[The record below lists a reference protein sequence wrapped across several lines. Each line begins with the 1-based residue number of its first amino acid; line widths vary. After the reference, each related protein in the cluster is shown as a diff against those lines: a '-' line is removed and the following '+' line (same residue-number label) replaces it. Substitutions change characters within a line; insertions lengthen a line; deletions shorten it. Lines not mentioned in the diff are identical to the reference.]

1 MSSAAT
7 APEVGPGPGTGA
19 APWRAAL
26 RTWQAQDGRAWIFVA
41 KTFIAALLALWIA
54 FRIGLGSP
62 RTAML
67 TVFIV
72 AQPQTGLVLAKGFY
86 RAAGTLV
93 GSAMALLLLA
103 LFAQQ
108 RELFLGA
115 LALWIGLCTAGAT
128 RTRNFRAYGYVL
140 AGYTACL
147 IGLPAAQHP
156 ELSVAIA
163 VTRVSEVLL
172 GIFCAG
178 VVSDLLLPQT
188 LGSGLIATVRDGH
201 QAFARFVVESLHG
214 RLDAGAIEQA
224 HDRFLA
230 QVIAFEAQRDAAY
243 FESPEARLRSSRL
256 RLMNADFMA
265 ATTGIHLLHQARLR
279 LLKRQQTAVLAALQP
294 LYAALAEAVQPAGE
308 ALPARAADTPP
319 LLARLAAY
327 RAALPARAAAARAQ
341 LATPGEQLDAD
352 TVCELLQRFAGELHD
367 YTDSYRSLAT
377 PGGQPPRPAPA
388 YVPHGDRLGAALAG
402 LRAVAVLLA
411 VSVFWIASAW
421 PSGIGAVSIACI
433 VCCLFAALPAPVAAA
448 KGLSIGFAAGLIAS
462 FCCGL
467 LVLPQLDGFGLLAA
481 GMAPFVMIGVRLL
494 ATPRHAG
501 IGAGYC
507 LMFGSTIGLDNLT
520 RYDPALLL
528 NEGFAAL
535 LGALVATLAFALI
548 VPAGSRRLRRHL
560 TGSLHQQLRMACFAP
575 TAGLRHRF
583 ENSTRDLL
591 GQLLA
596 GADRGT
602 GEDRALLARAMAV
615 LEAGRAVI
623 ELREVAGSGGLPIG
637 TRAGLNAAVRV
648 IARLFDT
655 PDALRRQQ
663 ALAVLARI
671 DTRLLPSAS
680 GLDAEA
686 GESVDI
692 GEQAALR
699 RARAILHLLRS
710 LLGDDGSHAALSS
723 PDAGTD
729 SDPEPFLP
737 QVPPDAA

>member
-1 MSSAAT
+1 M
-7 APEVGPGPGTGA
+7 
-19 APWRAAL
+19 
-26 RTWQAQDGRAWIFVA
+26 
-41 KTFIAALLALWIA
+41 
-54 FRIGLGSP
+54 
-62 RTAML
+62 
-67 TVFIV
+67 
-72 AQPQTGLVLAKGFY
+72 
-86 RAAGTLV
+86 
-93 GSAMALLLLA
+93 
-103 LFAQQ
+103 
-108 RELFLGA
+108 
-115 LALWIGLCTAGAT
+115 
-128 RTRNFRAYGYVL
+128 
-140 AGYTACL
+140 
-147 IGLPAAQHP
+147 
-156 ELSVAIA
+156 
-163 VTRVSEVLL
+163 
-172 GIFCAG
+172 
-178 VVSDLLLPQT
+178 
-188 LGSGLIATVRDGH
+188 
-201 QAFARFVVESLHG
+201 
-214 RLDAGAIEQA
+214 
-224 HDRFLA
+224 
-230 QVIAFEAQRDAAY
+230 
-243 FESPEARLRSSRL
+243 
-256 RLMNADFMA
+256 
-265 ATTGIHLLHQARLR
+265 
-279 LLKRQQTAVLAALQP
+279 
-294 LYAALAEAVQPAGE
+294 
-308 ALPARAADTPP
+308 
-319 LLARLAAY
+319 
-327 RAALPARAAAARAQ
+327 
-341 LATPGEQLDAD
+341 
-352 TVCELLQRFAGELHD
+352 
-367 YTDSYRSLAT
+367 
-377 PGGQPPRPAPA
+377 
-388 YVPHGDRLGAALAG
+388 
-402 LRAVAVLLA
+402 
-411 VSVFWIASAW
+411 
-421 PSGIGAVSIACI
+421 
-433 VCCLFAALPAPVAAA
+433 AAA

-467 LVLPQLDGFGLLAA
+467 LVLPQLDGFGLMAA

-729 SDPEPFLP
+729 PEPFLP